1 MAHQV
6 KNLPAMQKLQE
17 MQVQSLGQKDPLDEG
32 MATHSNNLVW
42 KIPWTEQPGG
52 LLSTGLQRVRHD
64 VAHNAC
70 THEDF
75 RIKHFSSYW
84 RHKDH

>member
-42 KIPWTEQPGG
+42 KIPWTMESGG
-52 LLSTGLQRVRHD
+52 LQFIQLQRVRH
-64 VAHNAC
+64 N
-70 THEDF
+70 
-75 RIKHFSSYW
+75 
-84 RHKDH
+84 

>member
-52 LLSTGLQRVRHD
+52 PQSIASQRVRH
-64 VAHNAC
+64 N
-70 THEDF
+70 
-75 RIKHFSSYW
+75 
-84 RHKDH
+84 